1 MSLVQERLGLTDKVE
16 LRQNWT
22 EDELQQ
28 IFRATYEQ
36 VFGRVGVSIGDTF
49 ASAESLLRN
58 GSINIKQFVAT
69 LAKSE
74 LYKERFFYSNSQVR
88 FIELNY
94 KHLLGRA
101 PYDQSEIAAHVDT
114 YASQGYDAEIDSYI
128 YSPEY
133 DAAFGDNTVPYC
145 RGFQSI
151 PGMKT
156 VGFNRFFALYHG
168 NGNSDNAQL
177 NSSKSILG
185 RRIAGDLTN
194 TVVFASVSKQ
204 DTLLETGSL
213 KAAFS
218 QEDSR
223 IFLVEASSGLGSSK
237 VAVRQGRS
245 VKKVPFNQ
253 LSDYYQQVHK
263 QGRKILSITPL

>member
-1 MSLVQERLGLTDKVE
+1 MSLIQERQGLGDTVE

-22 EDELQQ
+22 EDELQEV
-28 IFRATYEQ
+28 FRATYEQ
-36 VFGRVGVSIGDTF
+36 IFGRVGVAIGETF

-58 GSINIKQFVAT
+58 GTITVRQFVAT

-74 LYKERFFYSNSQVR
+74 FYKERFFSSNSQVR

-101 PYDQSEIAAHVDT
+101 PYEQSEIAAHVDI

-133 DAAFGDNTVPYC
+133 DAAFGNNTVPYY

-151 PGMKT
+151 VGMKT
-156 VGFNRFFALYHG
+156 VGFNRLFALYHG

-185 RRIAGDLTN
+185 RRVAGDLAN
-194 TVVFASVSKQ
+194 TVVFASTSKQ
-204 DTLLETGSL
+204 DTLLETGGL
-213 KAAFS
+213 KAAS
-218 QEDSR
+218 SSKDNR
-223 IFLVEASSGLGSSK
+223 VFLVEVSTGISSGN
-237 VAVRQGRS
+237 VPVRPGRS
-245 VKKVPFNQ
+245 VKKVPFNR
-253 LSDYYQQVHK
+253 LSQYYQQVHK
-263 QGRKILSITPL
+263 QGCKILSITPL